1 METTQ
6 IEKAKLE
13 FAIEQLEQ
21 HIVHPM
27 KPGYRR
33 HDVMDKIKEL
43 KGQLKSLSIMED
55 KEITIL
61 VQTDKSCEMARVS
74 IDGIGVMEGNFW
86 DFHPGCHGINEYGD
100 FNGFDSLALRILFKL
115 TKEGKKAKIIK
126 ERYKI
131 DY

>member
-1 METTQ
+1 MDIEL
-6 IEKAKLE
+6 EKAKLE
-13 FAIEQLEQ
+13 FAIQQLEQ

-43 KGQLKSLSIMED
+43 KSQLKSIIDAEN
-55 KEITIL
+55 KEIIIL
-61 VQTDKSCEMARVS
+61 VQTDGSCEMARVS
-74 IDGIGVMEGNFW
+74 IDGVGVMEGNFW

-100 FNGFDSLALRILFKL
+100 FNGFDSLALKILFKL

-126 ERYKI
+126 KRYKF

>member
-43 KGQLKSLSIMED
+43 KSQLESLLVE
-55 KEITIL
+55 EEGIL
-61 VQTDKSCEMARVS
+61 ILIETDRSCEMARVS
-74 IDGIGVMEGNFW
+74 IDGKCVMEGNFW
-86 DFHPGCHGINEYGD
+86 DFHPGCHGINEYGE
-100 FNGFDSLALRILFKL
+100 FAGFDDLAMKILFKL
-115 TKEGKKAKIIK
+115 GRSGNKAIIFKKEYKAV
-126 ERYKI
+126 
-131 DY
+131 